1 MESRAVTM
9 IKKEI
14 LNNLLLSDDIKEK
27 LESQKNL
34 IFNIIPELKK
44 EEGFD
49 QNHPHHC
56 YDVWKH
62 TTVALEKSNKDLE
75 TRLALLLHD
84 IGKPYSYQ
92 DEEVRHFHGHPEV
105 GAKMSEKILK
115 ELRYSDKTV
124 DNVCFLIKNHDRII
138 DFDNLDDLSF
148 KDFELIDKL
157 LHIQYC
163 DAYAHTP
170 EHIEK
175 RINKLNEI
183 KEKFEKYK
191 IENQKE
197 IRKEKEDNQ
206 R

>member
-1 MESRAVTM
+1 MESRAVIM

-14 LNNLLLSDDIKEK
+14 LNNLLLSDNIKEK

-34 IFNIIPELKK
+34 IFNIIPELKL
-44 EEGFD
+44 EDGFD

-56 YDVWKH
+56 YDVWEH
-62 TTVALEKSNKDLE
+62 TKVALEKSNKDLE

-84 IGKPYSYQ
+84 IGKPHSYQ

-115 ELRYSDKTV
+115 ELRYSDRTV
-124 DNVCFLIKNHDRII
+124 NNVCFLIKNHDKII
-138 DFDNLDDLSF
+138 DFNNLDDLET
-148 KDFELIDKL
+148 KDLGLIDKL
-157 LHIQYC
+157 LNIQYC
-163 DAYAHTP
+163 DAYAHAP

-175 RINKLNEI
+175 RINKLNVI
-183 KEKFEKYK
+183 KEQFEKYK
-191 IENQKE
+191 M
-197 IRKEKEDNQ
+197 EKTKDDNE